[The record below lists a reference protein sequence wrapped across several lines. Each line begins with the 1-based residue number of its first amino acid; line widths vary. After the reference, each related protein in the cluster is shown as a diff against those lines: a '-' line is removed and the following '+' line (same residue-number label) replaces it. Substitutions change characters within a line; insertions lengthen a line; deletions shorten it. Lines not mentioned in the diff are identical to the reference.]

1 MPEPPRACLKNSAL
15 AANSHSVKTAPIMSA
30 APTRGGIARVFL
42 VGNPNTG
49 KSTLFNRLTGLRQR
63 VGNYPGVT
71 VERKTGTLRLGDRE
85 VEVVDLPGSYSL
97 AAASPDERVVID
109 ALSGRIGGL
118 ASPDLVVCVVDATN
132 IQRNLF
138 LASQIADAGIPL
150 IIALNLVDAARRA
163 GLRIDCDLLS
173 RRLGVPVVPTVA
185 VTGEGVEALRAAMGW
200 ALEFPPR
207 MTPIAWPACVSEAMG
222 RLREALGPFSDG
234 GASDAELRRVLFDSE
249 PVVLE
254 RLGVSREHATAVL
267 GPARDAVRHAG
278 FNPLAAEALLQYEH
292 IGALL
297 ESVVEAPERPRVSK
311 SESVDRV
318 LTHRWWGLAVFA
330 TLMYLVFQS
339 IYTWAVPLM
348 DAIEAA
354 KGWAQG
360 VVSASLAGAPML
372 ESLVSDGI
380 VEGVGAMLVFLPQI
394 LILFFFIALLEDTGY
409 MARAAFLMDRLFG
422 WCGLNGKSF
431 VPLLSSYACAV
442 PGVLSARVI
451 EDPKARLATI
461 LIAPLMSC
469 SARLPVYVL
478 MIGAFVEPRY
488 GPFWAGAAL
497 FAMHFVG
504 LLVALPVAALLNR
517 FLLRTK
523 PQPFLLEMPP
533 YRVPRLRDVLWRMA
547 ERGWEFIWRAGTVIL
562 AITVI
567 IWAMLYFPRPPEVG
581 EAARRAFVAEVA
593 AERGVSQEV
602 AGRAISGDDGELAA
616 RLESRLAAAYVEQ
629 SIMGRIGRTLQP
641 IFDPAGF
648 DWKVTVGV
656 VASFPA
662 REVII
667 ATLGVIYSLGGDVDE
682 ASGDLRAAMA
692 AERWTEGARAGAPVF
707 TLATAFA
714 VMVFFALCQ
723 QCGATVAV
731 VAQETHWRWALFS
744 FCCMTAL
751 AWLGAVAVYQVGT
764 WMGWA

>member
-1 MPEPPRACLKNSAL
+1 MATLTEPVSAR
-15 AANSHSVKTAPIMSA
+15 T
-30 APTRGGIARVFL
+30 ARVFL

-71 VERKTGTLRLGDRE
+71 VERKTGMLRLGDRD

-109 ALSGRIGGL
+109 ALSGRIRGL
-118 ASPDLVVCVVDATN
+118 PAPDLVVCVVDATN
-132 IQRNLF
+132 LRRNLF
-138 LASQIADAGIPL
+138 LASQIADVGIPL
-150 IIALNLVDAARRA
+150 IIALNLVDSARNS
-163 GLRIDCDLLS
+163 GLRIDYELLS
-173 RRLGVPVVPTVA
+173 RRLRVPVVPTAA
-185 VTGEGVEALRAAMGW
+185 VTGEGVETLRAAMGW

-207 MTPIAWPACVSEAMG
+207 MAAISWPPCVGEAMD
-222 RLREALGPFSDG
+222 RLRAALGARLDG
-234 GASDAELRRVLFDSE
+234 EVSDAELRRVLFDSE

-254 RLGVSREHATAVL
+254 RLGVSRERATEVV
-267 GPARDAVRHAG
+267 GPARDVVRHAG

-292 IGALL
+292 IGSL
-297 ESVVEAPERPRVSK
+297 VEGVIHAPKEPRVSR
-311 SESVDRV
+311 SESIDRV
-318 LTHRWWGLAVFA
+318 LTHRWWGLAVFGS
-330 TLMYLVFQS
+330 LMYMVFQS

-348 DAIEAA
+348 DVIEAA
-354 KGWAQG
+354 KGWAQEAA
-360 VVSASLAGAPML
+360 SAALAGSPML
-372 ESLVSDGI
+372 ESLVTDGI

-451 EDPKARLATI
+451 EDPKARLVTI

-488 GPFWAGAAL
+488 GPFWAGATL

-504 LLVALPVAALLNR
+504 LLVALPVAAILNR
-517 FLLRTK
+517 FLLRTR

-547 ERGWEFIWRAGTVIL
+547 ERGWEFVSRAGTVIL

-581 EAARRAFVAEVA
+581 AAARRAFVAEVA
-593 AERGVSQEV
+593 AGRGVGHDEAERLV
-602 AGRAISGDDGELAA
+602 SGGDRDLAA
-616 RLESRLAAAYVEQ
+616 RLKAKTAAAYVEQ
-629 SIMGRIGRTLQP
+629 SAMGRLGRKLQP
-641 IFDPAGF
+641 VFDAAGF
-648 DWKVTVGV
+648 DWKITVGV
-656 VASFPA
+656 IASFPA

-692 AERWTEGARAGAPVF
+692 AERWTEGPRAGAPVYS
-707 TLATAFA
+707 LAVA
-714 VMVFFALCQ
+714 VAIMVFFALCQ
-723 QCGATVAV
+723 QCGATVAA
-731 VAQETHWRWALFS
+731 VAQESSWRWALFS
-744 FCCMTAL
+744 FSYMTVL
-751 AWLGAVAVYQVGT
+751 AWVAAVAVFQIGT
-764 WMGWA
+764 RLGW

>member
-1 MPEPPRACLKNSAL
+1 M
-15 AANSHSVKTAPIMSA
+15 TAPSRSGDSA
-30 APTRGGIARVFL
+30 AAGTARVFL

-109 ALSGRIGGL
+109 ALSGRIKGL
-118 ASPDLVVCVVDATN
+118 GAPDLVVCVVDATN

-138 LASQIADAGIPL
+138 LASQIADAGVPL
-150 IIALNLVDAARRA
+150 IVALNLVDSARRS
-163 GLRIDCDLLS
+163 GLRIDAELLS
-173 RRLGVPVVPTVA
+173 KRLGVPVVPTVA
-185 VTGEGVEALRAAMGW
+185 VTGEGVEALRAAIGW
-200 ALEFPPR
+200 AMEFPPR
-207 MTPIAWPACVSEAMG
+207 MTAIRWPACVGEAMG
-222 RLREALGPFSDG
+222 RLREALVPLSG
-234 GASDAELRRVLFDSE
+234 GAVSDAELRRVLFDSE

-254 RLGVSREHATAVL
+254 RLGVSREQAATVL
-267 GPARDAVRHAG
+267 GPARDVVRHAG

-297 ESVVEAPERPRVSK
+297 EGVVQAPERPRASK

-318 LTHRWWGLAVFA
+318 LTHRWWGLAIFSA
-330 TLMYLVFQS
+330 LMYLVFQS
-339 IYTWAVPLM
+339 IYTWAVPAM
-348 DAIEAA
+348 GAIEVA

-360 VVSASLAGAPML
+360 LASGALAEFPML
-372 ESLVSDGI
+372 ESLVADGI
-380 VEGVGAMLVFLPQI
+380 VEGVGAMLIFLPQI
-394 LILFFFIALLEDTGY
+394 LILFFFIALIEDTGY

-478 MIGAFVEPRY
+478 MIGAFVEPRH
-488 GPFWAGAAL
+488 GPFWAGVAL

-517 FLLRTK
+517 FLLRTR

-533 YRVPRLRDVLWRMA
+533 YRVPRLRDILWRMA
-547 ERGWEFIWRAGTVIL
+547 ERGWEFVWRAGTVIL

-567 IWAMLYFPRPPEVG
+567 IWAMLYFPRPPEVA
-581 EAARRAFVAEVA
+581 EEARRAFAAEVA
-593 AERGVSQEV
+593 AERGMAREE
-602 AGRAISGDDGELAA
+602 AMGMISGGDGELDA
-616 RLESRLAAAYVEQ
+616 RLGARIAAAYVEQ
-629 SIMGRIGRTLQP
+629 SLMGRLGRAVQP
-641 IFDPAGF
+641 VFDLAGF
-648 DWKVTVGV
+648 DWKITVGV

-692 AERWTEGARAGAPVF
+692 AERWAGGPRDGTPVF
-707 TLATAFA
+707 TLSVAFA
-714 VMVFFALCQ
+714 IMVFFALCQ
-723 QCGATVAV
+723 QCGATVAA
-731 VAQETHWRWALFS
+731 VAQETNWRWALFS
-744 FCCMTAL
+744 FCYMTAL
-751 AWLGAVAVYQVGT
+751 AWIGAVVVYQIGT
-764 WMGWA
+764 SLGWV